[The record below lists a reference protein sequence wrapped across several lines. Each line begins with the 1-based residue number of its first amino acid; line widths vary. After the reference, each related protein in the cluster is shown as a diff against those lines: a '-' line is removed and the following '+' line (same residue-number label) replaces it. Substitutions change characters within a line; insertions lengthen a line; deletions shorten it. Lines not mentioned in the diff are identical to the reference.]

1 MKGKLD
7 TGSSIFSIMT
17 ELSNE
22 CDAINLSQGF
32 PGFNPDSR
40 LLDMVCKYIQGNNN
54 QYAPMAGVPALQE
67 CIATKIEKFCT
78 PPNANYA
85 EFELSWKRSVMYPDF
100 PNCC

>member
-32 PGFNPDSR
+32 PGFNPD
-40 LLDMVCKYIQGNNN
+40 
-54 QYAPMAGVPALQE
+54 
-67 CIATKIEKFCT
+67 
-78 PPNANYA
+78 
-85 EFELSWKRSVMYPDF
+85 
-100 PNCC
+100 

>member
-67 CIATKIEKFCT
+67 CIATKIEKFYGRVI
-78 PPNANYA
+78 NASQEINN
-85 EFELSWKRSVMYPDF
+85 L
-100 PNCC
+100 